1 MTFTEKCI
9 NTIRFLSID
18 GVQKANSGHPGMP
31 MGCAPITYLLY
42 SKIMK
47 HNPKHP
53 SWFNRDRFVLSAG
66 HGSMLLYSSLHLSG
80 YEITLDD
87 LKNFRQLNS
96 ITPGHPE
103 RGMTPG
109 VETTTGPLGQGFAN
123 SVGMALAS
131 KHLAA
136 KFNKDD
142 LKLIDNYIYVI
153 ASDGDMME
161 GVSHETASIAG
172 HLKLDNLIVFYDN
185 NNITIDGSLD
195 LAMSENV
202 GQRFE
207 AYGWHVQHVKDV
219 NNIDELEKAV
229 NEAKKVTDKPS
240 LIITDTHIGF
250 GSPNKQDTASAHG
263 SPLGEEEIKL
273 TKKNLGW
280 EYDEKFVIPE
290 DVKDYFEQSI
300 EKGKIEEEKWNE
312 LLSVYQEKYPEEY
325 KLFVSAIKGEIGNE
339 WKKSLPKFNAG
350 EKIATR
356 SASGKIINAIA
367 DKIPLLIG
375 GSADLAPSNNTEI
388 KNGGVFSS
396 TNYSGRNIHFGIREH
411 AMGSML
417 NGMIL
422 YGGVIPYG
430 GTFLMFSDYLR
441 PVLRLAGLSHINPIF
456 IFTHDSIGLGED
468 GPTHQPVEHFAAL
481 RSIPKL
487 NVIRPADANETSYAW
502 QMALE
507 LKNKPSAILLT
518 RQNLKVID
526 REKYASAENTL
537 KGGYRLNESLE
548 NLDLIIIATGS
559 EVNLALEVAED
570 LATKNIN
577 ASVVSMP
584 SCEVFNEQSEDY
596 KESVLPKSV
605 AKRVSIET
613 GVGFGWYKYIG
624 KDGLAVS
631 IEEFGK
637 SAPADELFKDFGFD
651 KDSIVEKIK
660 SHFNI

>member
-47 HNPKHP
+47 HNPQNP

-219 NNIDELEKAV
+219 NNIEELEKAV
-229 NEAKKVTDKPS
+229 SEAKKVTDKPS

-280 EYDEKFVIPE
+280 EYDETFVIPD
-290 DVKDYFEQSI
+290 DVKDYFLQSI
-300 EKGKIEEEKWNE
+300 EKGKLEEKKWNE
-312 LLSVYQEKYPEEY
+312 LLSAYQEKYPEEY
-325 KLFVSAIKGEIGNE
+325 KLFVSAINVQIGDE
-339 WKKSLPKFNAG
+339 WKKALPSFNAG

-356 SASGKIINAIA
+356 SASGKVINAIA
-367 DKIPLLIG
+367 DKIPQLIG

-388 KNGGVFSS
+388 KNGGIFSS
-396 TNYSGRNIHFGIREH
+396 TNYSGRNLHFGIREH

-507 LKNKPSAILLT
+507 LKNKPSVILLT

-548 NLDLIIIATGS
+548 NPDLIIIATGS

-605 AKRVSIET
+605 AKRVSIEA
-613 GVGFGWYKYIG
+613 GVSFGWHKYIG

>member
-47 HNPKHP
+47 HNPINP
-53 SWFNRDRFVLSAG
+53 NWFNRDRFVLSAG

-219 NNIDELEKAV
+219 NNIEELEKAV
-229 NEAKKVTDKPS
+229 SEAKKVTDKPS
-240 LIITDTHIGF
+240 IIITDTHIGF

-280 EYDEKFVIPE
+280 QYDETFVIPD
-290 DVKDYFEQSI
+290 DVKDYFLQSI
-300 EKGKIEEEKWNE
+300 EKGKLEEKKWNE
-312 LLSVYQEKYPEEY
+312 LLSAYQEKYPEEY
-325 KLFVSAIKGEIGNE
+325 KLFVSAINGQIGDE
-339 WKKSLPKFNAG
+339 WKKALPKFNAG

-356 SASGKIINAIA
+356 SASGKVINAIA
-367 DKIPLLIG
+367 DKIPQLIG

-388 KNGGVFSS
+388 KNGGIFSS
-396 TNYSGRNIHFGIREH
+396 TNYSGRNLHFGIREH

-548 NLDLIIIATGS
+548 NPDLIIIATGS
-559 EVNLALEVAED
+559 EVNLALDVAED

-584 SCEVFNEQSEDY
+584 SCEVFNEQNEDY

-605 AKRVSIET
+605 AKRVSIEA
-613 GVGFGWYKYIG
+613 GVSFGWHKYIG

>member
-47 HNPKHP
+47 HNPQNP

-136 KFNKDD
+136 KFNKND

-219 NNIDELEKAV
+219 NNIEELEKAV
-229 NEAKKVTDKPS
+229 SEAKKVTDKPS

-280 EYDEKFVIPE
+280 EYDETFVIPD
-290 DVKDYFEQSI
+290 DVKDYFLQSI
-300 EKGKIEEEKWNE
+300 EKGKLEEKKWNE
-312 LLSVYQEKYPEEY
+312 LLSAYQEKYPEEY
-325 KLFVSAIKGEIGNE
+325 KLFVSAINGELGDE

-356 SASGKIINAIA
+356 SASGKVINAIA
-367 DKIPLLIG
+367 DKIPMLIG

-388 KNGGVFSS
+388 KNGGIFSS
-396 TNYSGRNIHFGIREH
+396 TNYSGRNLHFGIREH

-507 LKNKPSAILLT
+507 SKNKPSAILLT

-548 NLDLIIIATGS
+548 NPDLIIIATGS
-559 EVNLALEVAED
+559 EVNLALDVAEE
-570 LATKNIN
+570 LINKNIN

-584 SCEVFNEQSEDY
+584 SWEVFNEQSENY

-605 AKRVSIET
+605 AKRVSIEA
-613 GVGFGWYKYIG
+613 GVSFGWHKYIG

>member
-47 HNPKHP
+47 HNPKNP

-219 NNIDELEKAV
+219 NNIEELEKAV
-229 NEAKKVTDKPS
+229 IEAKKVTDKPS
-240 LIITDTHIGF
+240 IIITDTHIGF

-280 EYDEKFVIPE
+280 EYDETFVIPD
-290 DVKDYFEQSI
+290 DVKDYFLQSI
-300 EKGKIEEEKWNE
+300 EKGKLEEKKWNE
-312 LLSVYQEKYPEEY
+312 LLSAYQEKYPEEY
-325 KLFVSAIKGEIGNE
+325 KLFVSAINGQIGDE
-339 WKKSLPKFNAG
+339 WKKALPSFNAG

-356 SASGKIINAIA
+356 SASGKVINAIA
-367 DKIPLLIG
+367 DKIPQLIG

-388 KNGGVFSS
+388 KNGGIFSS
-396 TNYSGRNIHFGIREH
+396 TNYSGRNLHFGIREH

-507 LKNKPSAILLT
+507 SKNKPSAILLT

-548 NLDLIIIATGS
+548 NPDLIIIATGS

-570 LATKNIN
+570 LATKSIN

-605 AKRVSIET
+605 AKRVSIEA
-613 GVGFGWYKYIG
+613 GVSFGWHKYIG

>member
-47 HNPKHP
+47 HNPKNP

-219 NNIDELEKAV
+219 NNIEELEKAV
-229 NEAKKVTDKPS
+229 IEAKKVTDKPS
-240 LIITDTHIGF
+240 IIITDTHIGF

-280 EYDEKFVIPE
+280 EYDETFVIPD
-290 DVKDYFEQSI
+290 DVKDYFLQSI
-300 EKGKIEEEKWNE
+300 EKGKLEEKKWNE
-312 LLSVYQEKYPEEY
+312 LLSAYQEKYPEEY
-325 KLFVSAIKGEIGNE
+325 KLFVSAINGELGDE

-356 SASGKIINAIA
+356 SASGKVINAIA
-367 DKIPLLIG
+367 DKIPQLIG

-388 KNGGVFSS
+388 KNGGIFSS
-396 TNYSGRNIHFGIREH
+396 TNYSGRNLHFGIREH

-605 AKRVSIET
+605 AKRVSIEA
-613 GVGFGWYKYIG
+613 GVSFGWHKYIG